1 MPSASTASVG
11 ADLVS
16 AQVPAVGAD
25 LVSAQVPA
33 IVSRLANVQLDA
45 LREIANI
52 GAGHAATA
60 LSEMTGRPVA
70 IGVPMV
76 SLAARGA
83 LGECVGRSDLPMILA
98 RIRASGAFSGG
109 LVIAFTESA
118 ARQLTDLLLGRDSA
132 GHSWL
137 DEIAA
142 SAVKEVTNVL
152 GAAYLNALASM
163 TGWTIPIST
172 PKLIYARADWAMSL
186 LCVDQAPCDVAIC
199 LDTSFRIEGTS
210 EEVRGHVLLFPAI
223 DTVQTLLLALGV

>member
-1 MPSASTASVG
+1 MPSVNTEPVTDHAG
-11 ADLVS
+11 AGLAPPVS
-16 AQVPAVGAD
+16 IIPEM
-25 LVSAQVPA
+25 
-33 IVSRLANVQLDA
+33 ISRLAGVQMDA

-70 IGVPMV
+70 IGVPTV
-76 SLAARGA
+76 SVAARGS
-83 LGECVGRSDLPMILA
+83 LSDCVGRSDLPMILA

-118 ARQLTDLLLGRDSA
+118 ARQLTDLLLGRDTT
-132 GHSWL
+132 GHGWL

-142 SAVKEVTNVL
+142 SAVKEVTNIL
-152 GAAYLNALASM
+152 GAAYLNALASL

-186 LCVDQAPCDVAIC
+186 LCVDQQPCDVAIC
-199 LDTSFRIEGTS
+199 LDTSFRIEGTAT
-210 EEVRGHVLLFPAI
+210 EVRGHVLLFPAT
-223 DTVQTLLLALGV
+223 DTVQTLLFALGV